1 MVLLGTLLMQIRPIP
16 FSAAAAGLV
25 VTLLLTYLIP
35 TGWLLAR
42 TPPARLALSILFAG
56 SPVFFASICF
66 ALLFCR
72 RARQNLAFGWNLAG
86 AVVGGFIEIL
96 AITIGLRSLT
106 LVALVAYLI
115 AILLE
120 YRTRAAERRVVVG

>member
-1 MVLLGTLLMQIRPIP
+1 MFLFGLAFLLLETKLVTQISLLWGATWITSAVVFGAILLMVLLGTLLMQIRPIP

-56 SPVFFASICF
+56 SPVFSRPYASRFCF
-66 ALLFCR
+66 AG
-72 RARQNLAFGWNLAG
+72 ARG
-86 AVVGGFIEIL
+86 
-96 AITIGLRSLT
+96 
-106 LVALVAYLI
+106 
-115 AILLE
+115 
-120 YRTRAAERRVVVG
+120 RTSPLDGIWPER